1 MAERFLVCSC
11 DYNSRMAFNLREQ
24 FLTDKFVAHR
34 FLTLPSGNKVQCEYV
49 WIDGSGEFLR
59 SKTRTLDFVPQTPD
73 DLPVWNF
80 DGSSTNQ
87 AHGADSDVFLKPVAM
102 YNDPF
107 RLGDHKLVMCETL
120 DNKLQPHHT
129 NNRRHCLQTMEA
141 AKSEKPWFGMEQ
153 EYTLL
158 DVDGHPFGWPK
169 NGFPGPQGPYYCGV
183 GATKVYGRDIVES
196 HYRACLYANIDI
208 SGTNAEV
215 MPGQHEYQVGPCE
228 GIKMGDQL
236 WMSRFLLH
244 RIAEEFG
251 VIATFDPKPIAGDWN
266 GAGCHTNFS
275 TEKMRKK
282 GGYNAILAAIE
293 CLSHAHR
300 EHIAYYDPSGGRDN
314 ERRLTGEHETA
325 SISKFSYG
333 VASRCS
339 SVRIPR
345 ETESKGF
352 GYFEDRRPSSNCD
365 PYSVTD
371 AIVRTCCLGVKK
383 LSKTYT
389 PQDAESLRKMI
400 QSMDNQK
407 IEEEDSKD
415 DSS

>member
-1 MAERFLVCSC
+1 
-11 DYNSRMAFNLREQ
+11 MAFNLREQ
-24 FLTDKFVAHR
+24 FYTDKFVANK
-34 FLTLPSGNKVQCEYV
+34 FLSLPTGKKIQAEYV

-59 SKTRTLDFVPQTPD
+59 SKTRTLDAVPKKPD
-73 DLPVWNF
+73 DLPIWNF

-87 AHGADSDVFLKPVAM
+87 AHGADSDVFIKPVAI

-107 RLGDHKLVMCETL
+107 RLGDHKIVLCETL
-120 DNKLQPHHT
+120 DNKLQPHPT
-129 NNRRHCLQTMEA
+129 NNRRHCLQTMDA
-141 AKSEKPWFGMEQ
+141 AKNEHPWFGMEQ

-169 NGFPGPQGPYYCGV
+169 NGFPGPQGPYYCGS
-183 GATKVYGRDIVES
+183 KVYGRDIVEA
-196 HYRACLYANIDI
+196 HYRACLYAGVTV

-215 MPGQHEYQVGPCE
+215 MPGQWEFQVGPCE
-228 GIKMGDQL
+228 GITMGDEL
-236 WMSRFLLH
+236 WIARFLLH

-251 VIATFDPKPIAGDWN
+251 VIATLDPKPIAGDWN

-275 TEKMRKK
+275 TEKMRKP
-282 GGYNAILAAIE
+282 GGYKEIVSAIE
-293 CLSHAHR
+293 RLSHAHR
-300 EHIAYYDPSGGRDN
+300 EHIAYYDPSEGRDN
-314 ERRLTGEHETA
+314 ERRLTGLHETA
-325 SISKFSYG
+325 SISNFSYG

-345 ETESKGF
+345 QTEVDGF

-389 PQDAESLRKMI
+389 PNDAEALRKMI
-400 QSMDNQK
+400 QQQSLGSSK
-407 IEEEDSKD
+407 IDEEN
-415 DSS
+415 SS